1 MIRKLFW
8 FLIGFFAV
16 FSFFLVQAEAGEE
29 EIGLEWDPNV
39 EVNIG
44 GYGAYIGDV
53 PGGPYT
59 KIGDIVHPT
68 VEFWYTYDAPN
79 GVITRKYF
87 VVDAHNTDTPTP
99 LRSIFSNEVFW
110 DYDWAPIEAAT
121 EFAAAEANDVVTF
134 IWKQGDIGRIEE
146 WKLYM
151 GEVQGGPYDLLITV
165 PYSGT
170 PGDTYTTSQEMTVN
184 AGEMK
189 TFYFTLVTFTPNG
202 VFSGNSMEVS
212 VVIDKR
218 VMAPINTLRIK
229 VRTQ

>member
-1 MIRKLFW
+1 MKKFLKISILFMI
-8 FLIGFFAV
+8 GM
-16 FSFFLVQAEAGEE
+16 SFFCSLVFAGEE

-68 VEFWYTYDAPN
+68 VEFWYTFAAPD

-99 LRSIFSNEVFW
+99 LRSGYSNEVFW

-121 EFAAAEANDVVTF
+121 EFAATEINDVVTF
-134 IWKQGDIGRIEE
+134 IWKQGDISRIKE

-151 GEVQGGPYDLLITV
+151 GEVRGGPYNLLVTV

-202 VFSGNSMEVS
+202 VFSGNSMEAS

-218 VMAPINTLRIK
+218 VIAPINTLRIK